1 MFDPLPLLTLKVP
14 NVSFVPCSLL
24 WVHLIQWL
32 FPYLCPKLQQSI
44 LTSIFLNDVLPHGHH
59 SCFVFSSTGL
69 IMELPCFMICRSKV
83 LSPIHV
89 DKFLHWTPYN
99 CLISLTTLQI
109 IYPSTLLDFSFPCM
123 NCCFIYFL
131 TLFQNPCLGNDVTHG
146 GLNILTLTH
155 LVNTMPHTHRPTQC

>member
-1 MFDPLPLLTLKVP
+1 MFDPFPLLILKVP

-24 WVHLIQWL
+24 WVHPIQWL

-59 SCFVFSSTGL
+59 SYFVFSSTGL
-69 IMELPCFMICRSKV
+69 IMELPCFMICRYKV

-99 CLISLTTLQI
+99 CLISLTTLQT
-109 IYPSTLLDFSFPCM
+109 IYHSTLLDFSFPCM
-123 NCCFIYFL
+123 NCCSPAPFKSLHLMYQLSSAPLDPSRIHSAL
-131 TLFQNPCLGNDVTHG
+131 LNLSQPLGRLAYGT
-146 GLNILTLTH
+146 
-155 LVNTMPHTHRPTQC
+155 